1 MVNRVSIKEL
11 VFAFATIITGLA
23 NGYFWREFIYSEN
36 YADIALLSLPVAS
49 MFVFAVFF
57 ALLSL
62 FSKNSHIIFT
72 TAALS
77 FSGGLFLIDGHKTVI
92 IGSVVG
98 MAGAIFAAYK
108 IQNDVKDSLT
118 FNLSKSLRRGLPFF
132 FTAFALIISL
142 TYFSSIIIGER
153 AFIPRPVFEVSTG
166 ILQNYLGGLIPGFRP
181 DATIDEVLIDVIAKE
196 LKGQLDINKIPKSQL
211 KKLLDEQK
219 TALGGKIGIK
229 ISGEEKTTELLY
241 NLANQKLEE
250 LFGQYKIYLP
260 YLSAVGFFLAIKA
273 LTWPLYFVSLILIYL
288 AVKLLLITGVLKK
301 ESATMPTEK
310 LTF

>member
-98 MAGAIFAAYK
+98 MAGGGFSAPK
-108 IQNDVKDSLT
+108 KQKQGKKP
-118 FNLSKSLRRGLPFF
+118 FNF
-132 FTAFALIISL
+132 
-142 TYFSSIIIGER
+142 
-153 AFIPRPVFEVSTG
+153 
-166 ILQNYLGGLIPGFRP
+166 
-181 DATIDEVLIDVIAKE
+181 
-196 LKGQLDINKIPKSQL
+196 
-211 KKLLDEQK
+211 
-219 TALGGKIGIK
+219 
-229 ISGEEKTTELLY
+229 
-241 NLANQKLEE
+241 
-250 LFGQYKIYLP
+250 
-260 YLSAVGFFLAIKA
+260 
-273 LTWPLYFVSLILIYL
+273 
-288 AVKLLLITGVLKK
+288 
-301 ESATMPTEK
+301 
-310 LTF
+310 

>member
-92 IGSVVG
+92 IGSAVG
-98 MAGAIFAAYK
+98 MAGAVFAAYK
-108 IQNDVKDSLT
+108 IQNDVKDSFT
-118 FNLSKSLRRGLPFF
+118 FK
-132 FTAFALIISL
+132 
-142 TYFSSIIIGER
+142 FS
-153 AFIPRPVFEVSTG
+153 
-166 ILQNYLGGLIPGFRP
+166 
-181 DATIDEVLIDVIAKE
+181 
-196 LKGQLDINKIPKSQL
+196 
-211 KKLLDEQK
+211 
-219 TALGGKIGIK
+219 
-229 ISGEEKTTELLY
+229 
-241 NLANQKLEE
+241 
-250 LFGQYKIYLP
+250 
-260 YLSAVGFFLAIKA
+260 
-273 LTWPLYFVSLILIYL
+273 
-288 AVKLLLITGVLKK
+288 
-301 ESATMPTEK
+301 
-310 LTF
+310 